1 MLHEALEEPGW
12 AIVSH
17 DAGGAE
23 ILSSYVRQQG
33 LNCLY
38 VLEGPARK
46 VFERKLGPIDA
57 SLPLEEAIRRS
68 ASVLCG
74 TGWQSDLEFNAI
86 KLARS
91 LGKHSIAML
100 DHWVN
105 YRERFTRFGETCLPD
120 EIWVADDY
128 AMQEAKRCFPDL
140 KIQIKPN
147 LYLEELVQQI
157 TPVASSESE
166 ILYVLEPIRA
176 DWGKPLAGEFQALDY
191 FAANI
196 GKLGIKP
203 GAKLRLR
210 PHPSDAAGKYDIWIT
225 SHSELNVVLDDSPS
239 LATAISKAEWVAG
252 CETYAMVVALAAGR
266 KVVSTLPPWAHR
278 CRLPHSAI
286 IYLRDVE

>member
-1 MLHEALEEPGW
+1 VPRNSMIAV
-12 AIVSH
+12 ISH

-23 ILSSYVRQQG
+23 ILSSYVRQEG
-33 LNCLY
+33 LDCLY

-46 VFERKLGPIDA
+46 VFERKLGSINP
-57 SLPLEEAIRRS
+57 SLSPEEAIRRS

-86 KLARS
+86 KLAR
-91 LGKHSIAML
+91 LLDKRSIAVL

-105 YRERFTRFGETCLPD
+105 YRERFIRSGETCLPD
-120 EIWVADDY
+120 EIWVTDDY
-128 AMQEAKRCFPDL
+128 AFREAKKCFPDL

-147 LYLEELVQQI
+147 LYLEELVRQI
-157 TPVASSESE
+157 SPAVSGEPQV
-166 ILYVLEPIRA
+166 LYVLEPIRA
-176 DWGKPLAGEFQALDY
+176 DWVEHLAGEFQALDY

-203 GAKLRLR
+203 SAMIRLR
-210 PHPSDAAGKYDIWIT
+210 PHPSDAAGKYDAWLT

-239 LATAISKAEWVAG
+239 LAAAISKVEWVAG

-266 KVVSTLPPWAHR
+266 KVVSTLPPWAHL

-286 IYLRDVE
+286 IYLRDVK